1 MKRVLQLKVIA
12 PILLGFF
19 SITTVGQSLESQVIG
34 SLGGTH
40 SSSGSTLYFTAGES
54 VVSLFTA
61 GNNSLSQGF
70 HKGFSNSGTFY
81 WTGSVSNDWNTPG
94 NWSGNTVPTA
104 SDNATIPDGTRAPF
118 VNTATNTIK
127 NLRILGN
134 YSAIYISPGNAIT
147 IEEDCYIENVIIVG
161 SDATSSSSFFV
172 KGTTTSKK
180 SINLVYQRY
189 VTDQWHLVGVPA
201 SGQNINSFT
210 NDGLLVT
217 SGNKYALAPY
227 ENGFSANR
235 WHYYTDNTGSNGIDL
250 AGNFTVGKGYT
261 LQKITPGVLEFFG
274 ALRNVDLLGF
284 PITDGTATSGNRWNL
299 LSNPFPSF
307 MAINSNASPTANF
320 LTENASSLD
329 PSFVALYLWNPTTS
343 TYDIINHLN
352 SASYLAPV
360 QGFFVKSKQGGG
372 TINITKN
379 MQSHQTGNHFYRSIS
394 NISGITLSISNGTEN
409 KSTELKFIE
418 GSTFGLDPGFD
429 AGIYGEINPDF
440 DLYSHLV
447 TTTNN
452 DAPFA
457 LQCLPLSEIATTI
470 VPIGVHAQSGDQINF
485 SANSNVPDN
494 IHVYLEDREL
504 STYTA
509 LNTATDTYSLT
520 LNADQDGVGRFY
532 IHTTSQSLSLDNP
545 VLSQEVSIY
554 KTTPKT
560 VRIQGLHSG
569 LTSFYL
575 YSVLGKLVTQTSFKN
590 KSEKDIALP
599 DSLSKG
605 IYFVLVK
612 NQGVVYRKKIV
623 LD

>member
-1 MKRVLQLKVIA
+1 MKRVLKLTIIT

-34 SLGGTH
+34 SLGGTN
-40 SSSGSTLYFTAGES
+40 SSSGNTLHFTAGEF
-54 VVSLFTA
+54 VVSLLTA

-70 HKGFSNSGTFY
+70 HKGFPNSGTFY
-81 WTGSVSNDWNTPG
+81 WTGSVSHDWNTPG
-94 NWSGNTVPTA
+94 NWSGNAVPAA

-134 YSAIYISPGNAIT
+134 NAIYISPGNAIT

-161 SDATSSSSFFV
+161 SDATSSSSLIV
-172 KGTTTSKK
+172 KGTTTSKN
-180 SINLVYQRY
+180 STNLVYQRY

-210 NDGLLVT
+210 NDGLLVS

-227 ENGFSANR
+227 ENGFSTNR
-235 WHYYTDNTGSNGIDL
+235 WHYYTDNTGSNDIDL

-261 LQKITPGVLEFFG
+261 LQKITPGILQFFG
-274 ALRNVDLLGF
+274 TLRNLDLLGF

-307 MAINSNASPTANF
+307 MAINSNASPTDNF
-320 LTENASSLD
+320 LTENTSNLD
-329 PSFVALYLWNPTTS
+329 PSFLALYLWNPTTS

-372 TINITKN
+372 AVNITKA
-379 MQSHQTGNHFYRSIS
+379 MQSHQTGDLFYRNNNTIP
-394 NISGITLSISNGTEN
+394 GITLSITNGETN
-409 KSTELKFIE
+409 KSTEIKFLE
-418 GSTFGLDPGFD
+418 TATNGLDPGFD
-429 AGIYGEINPDF
+429 AGMYGDIDPDLE
-440 DLYSHLV
+440 LYSHLIMQ
-447 TTTNN
+447 NN
-452 DAPFA
+452 EVPIA
-457 LQCLPLSEIATTI
+457 LQCIPISEITTTI
-470 VPIGVHAQSGDQINF
+470 IPIGVHARSGGEITF
-485 SANSNVPDN
+485 SAINNN
-494 IHVYLEDREL
+494 IPESVNVYLEDRDL
-504 STYTA
+504 GVFTA
-509 LNTATDTYSLT
+509 LNTDSDTYSLT
-520 LNADQDGVGRFY
+520 FNSDQNGVGRFY

-560 VRIQGLHSG
+560 IRIQGLHSG

-590 KSEKDIALP
+590 KSEKDITLP
-599 DSLSKG
+599 HSLSKG